1 MASWRFIGLVFLAF
15 LAVLVS
21 TYARAEAA
29 DDEVDY
35 PLDGIAR
42 VLADDE
48 DLPCTGQ
55 QLVVYRGT
63 TIKMSKPALVHPAFA
78 PKIAELEQIVAEV
91 ALPLYGRAPR
101 TLVHLGTHNCRRMRL
116 YPDWVSEHALGN
128 AIDVAGFDFGPLP
141 KQDVAP
147 EALPRSL
154 KRGFSVRLDQ
164 HWKAQR
170 SAVGSMHS
178 AFLRALALRLID
190 RPDLFRVVLGPAWPG
205 HHNHFHLDFAPY
217 RVVEVFK
224 PGEAE
229 FCAPADM
236 D

>member
-1 MASWRFIGLVFLAF
+1 MHGWRLIGLVFLAF
-15 LAVLVS
+15 LAVLFS
-21 TYARAEAA
+21 SYAEA
-29 DDEVDY
+29 EVDEDVGEY

-42 VLADDE
+42 VLADGE
-48 DLPCTGQ
+48 DLPCGQ
-55 QLVVYRGT
+55 HELVVYRGT
-63 TIKMSKPALVHPAFA
+63 QLKLSKPARVHPAFA
-78 PKIAELEQIVAEV
+78 PKIAELERLVAEV
-91 ALPLYGRAPR
+91 ALPIYGRAPR
-101 TLVHLGTHNCRRMRL
+101 TLVHLGTHQCRRMRL

-141 KQDVAP
+141 KAGAAP

-164 HWKAQR
+164 HWNAR
-170 SAVGSMHS
+170 RGAGATHS
-178 AFLRALALRLID
+178 EFLRALARKLID

-224 PGEAE
+224 PDELAAAG
-229 FCAPADM
+229 AD
-236 D
+236 

>member
-1 MASWRFIGLVFLAF
+1 MVSWRLIGLVFLAF
-15 LAVLVS
+15 LAVLAS
-21 TYARAEAA
+21 TYVRADAA
-29 DDEVDY
+29 SEPSY
-35 PLDGIAR
+35 PLDNIAR
-42 VLADDE
+42 VLADGE
-48 DLPCTGQ
+48 DLPCANQ

-63 TIKMSKPALVHPAFA
+63 TIEMSKPARVHPAFA

-91 ALPLYGRAPR
+91 AMPIYGRAPR
-101 TLVHLGTHNCRRMRL
+101 TLVHLGTHSCRRMRL

-141 KQDVAP
+141 KDAVAP
-147 EALPRSL
+147 SDLARSL
-154 KRGFSVRLDQ
+154 KRGFSVRLEQ

-170 SAVGSMHS
+170 GAGAAHS
-178 AFLRALALRLID
+178 VFLRALALRLID

-224 PGEAE
+224 PGEPEAAE
-229 FCAPADM
+229 PADAY
-236 D
+236 